1 MDIIIR
7 KATESDIEQIVSF
20 TDYWMRGY
28 GAKYK
33 IPGTGNDYFV
43 PRRQH
48 LHYIRKHSVRIAFY
62 SDVVVGWAVLTN
74 KRVLIHLLVTPTLRG
89 QGIGSALVDE
99 CNPIRIRSKT
109 DQKAGNPIGFYKRLG
124 FIPQSNKLEG
134 RKHNIQV
141 LIKEE

>member
-7 KATESDIEQIVSF
+7 KAVESDINPITAF

-28 GAKYK
+28 GVKAG

-48 LHYIRKHSVRIAFY
+48 IHYILKHDVRIALY
-62 SDVVVGWAVLTN
+62 SDVVVGWAVLTD
-74 KRVLIHLLVTPTLRG
+74 KRVLIHLLVTPTLRKS
-89 QGIGSALVDE
+89 GIGSALVKD
-99 CNPIRIRSKT
+99 CNPVSVRSKT
-109 DQKAGNPIGFYKRLG
+109 DQKAGNPIGFYKKLG
-124 FIPQSNKLEG
+124 FIPQSDELVG

-141 LIKEE
+141 LVKSK